1 MGWPQETISQVWS
14 KARPVYGENPKRF
27 RKDAC
32 GAWISGAH
40 YGNRQSEFGWVIV
53 RRRTSAGDELENLVP
68 LQWQNAV
75 DTDGNYVCSVTAERS
90 HNVTRSVVSVAV

>member
-1 MGWPQETISQVWS
+1 MSWSQETIGRVWE
-14 KARPVYGENPKRF
+14 KGRRVYGENPGRF

-32 GAWISGAH
+32 GAWIAGAH
-40 YGNRQSEFGWVIV
+40 YGNRQSEFGWVIA
-53 RRRTSAGDELENLVP
+53 RRSMAGGDGTNSLVA

-75 DTDGNYVCSVTAERS
+75 DADGNFVCYVTAERS